1 MVHGKSSKGKALE
14 EKQLKRYRR
23 SLKRTRAKSRNPS
36 VEENEKRRP
45 VVEEKADCR
54 RLLEGKA
61 PTSSTTKK
69 RPRPAEAA
77 PGNLLNVPDL
87 VHVSGGQ
94 EAEDVEEAV
103 PLLTTSGPELPSLE
117 TPSKEVK
124 APLSLIVSGDTKSPD
139 EDIVTH
145 QDNTSFT
152 KEKPASSLASAI
164 IHVAQDEL
172 VPESSEE
179 VTVETAEPI
188 KVIVT
193 QEEEEEE
200 EEEAVK
206 ENEEEIVRLEEL
218 AAKAKALASWKRAV
232 SPARKPVSPA
242 RKAVSPSRR
251 AVPIKE
257 ETVKSTAGV
266 EEAPKI
272 VNSDNLKLND
282 RAAEE
287 TTKEKAAPE
296 AEVGPE
302 KVTDKKTEKPGEKS
316 EESSGLKSAAPEDLP
331 KEEFNFEESL
341 GWTVQGRKGRKG
353 KKGLSKLRGIISDL
367 QAEEAEKKD
376 PTPVPTPEPQ
386 VLSFEEAAR
395 QVEAESAFSRK
406 SFAASLQVD
415 VKSPQV
421 EDLDTD
427 SSGWE
432 VIEVSDDSQD
442 EVTDVKEVSA
452 EVAGKVKE
460 RMCEQENGQRW
471 VEEMNAKN
479 KKKMEAEN
487 SRTT

>member
-1 MVHGKSSKGKALE
+1 MG
-14 EKQLKRYRR
+14 
-23 SLKRTRAKSRNPS
+23 
-36 VEENEKRRP
+36 
-45 VVEEKADCR
+45 
-54 RLLEGKA
+54 
-61 PTSSTTKK
+61 K

-94 EAEDVEEAV
+94 EVEDVKEAV

-124 APLSLIVSGDTKSPD
+124 APLSLIVSGEPKSPD

-164 IHVAQDEL
+164 IHVAQEEL

-193 QEEEEEE
+193 QE
-200 EEEAVK
+200 VK
-206 ENEEEIVRLEEL
+206 EKEEEIVGLEEL
-218 AAKAKALASWKRAV
+218 TAKAKALASWKRAV

-257 ETVKSTAGV
+257 ETAKSTAGV
-266 EEAPKI
+266 KEAPKI
-272 VNSDNLKLND
+272 VSSDNLKLID

-287 TTKEKAAPE
+287 STKGKAAPE
-296 AEVGPE
+296 AELGPE
-302 KVTDKKTEKPGEKS
+302 KVTDVKTEKPGEKR
-316 EESSGLKSAAPEDLP
+316 EESRGLKSAAPEDLP

-341 GWTVQGRKGRKG
+341 GWTIQGRKGRKG

-367 QAEEAEKKD
+367 QAEEKD

-406 SFAASLQVD
+406 AFAASLQVD

-460 RMCEQENGQRW
+460 TMCEQENGQRW
-471 VEEMNAKN
+471 V
-479 KKKMEAEN
+479 
-487 SRTT
+487 